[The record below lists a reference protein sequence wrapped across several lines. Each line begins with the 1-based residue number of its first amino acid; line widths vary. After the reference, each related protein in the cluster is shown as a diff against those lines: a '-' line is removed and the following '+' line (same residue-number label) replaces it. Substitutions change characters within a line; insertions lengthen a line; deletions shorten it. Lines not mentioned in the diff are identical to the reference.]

1 MGNQRPHR
9 DLIDSLA
16 AHLELSGPPPWVVVP
31 ELTLGPAWGAGE
43 DGFGRADVWACK
55 VAWSQPCVRIYECK
69 VTRADLLGD
78 LRSGK
83 WKRYLEHCNQFFF
96 AFPREL
102 ASALELPREIGV
114 MVLGEKGW
122 RCLRAPYVR
131 PVEIDELDL
140 RAALFNLRGLAHP
153 ATPESRGRARR
164 IAERE
169 KKLRERGWELARMLR
184 EIGQDKAGKLID
196 EARTARSEAASAE
209 KRLKDV
215 TEVLKRHGLSDRA
228 YSLDWELTQRA
239 QQDLFG
245 KATAGQGRKT

>member
-9 DLIDSLA
+9 ELIDSLA
-16 AHLELSGPPPWVVVP
+16 EHLEASGPPPWVVVP
-31 ELTLGPAWGAGE
+31 ELTLGPAWGSGPE
-43 DGFGRADVWACK
+43 GYGRADVWACK

-122 RCLRAPYVR
+122 RCLRVPYVR

-153 ATPESRGRARR
+153 ATPESRGRTKR

-169 KKLRERGWELARMLR
+169 HALRKRGWELARMLR
-184 EIGQDKAGKLID
+184 EIGHDKAGKLLE
-196 EARTARSEAASAE
+196 EAREARIYQETAE
-209 KRLKDV
+209 KRLKQF
-215 TEVLKRHGLSDRA
+215 TEVLARHGLPDWPSTLDR
-228 YSLDWELTQRA
+228 ELSRRA

-245 KATAGQGRKT
+245 KAAAAQGQKG